1 MSEEYKREHVFGIDY
16 GTSDFKYG
24 PIALGEEPEVIESR
38 GYFVDRE
45 SLMSRLMS
53 VDKEVVVGRDVR
65 LSGEALASAAAE
77 GLAEAGCDVVDIGL
91 VSTPMSYYAVVH
103 LDADGGIQVTA
114 SHNPPE
120 WNGFKLIKRGGE
132 TLSAGAGMEELRDMV
147 LEGRFRRGERRGRI
161 EKVDILESYVEFIAS
176 KVKLERPL
184 RIAVDYSNGA
194 TAIPFPKIAER
205 VGLEVEALNDVPD
218 GRFPGHLPEPRE
230 DTLKDLQEFV
240 TREGLDFGAGFD
252 GDGDRVVFVDD
263 RGRIISGDI
272 ALAIFVKH
280 LEKKGK
286 VIFDVSSSSA
296 LREIIVEKGCEPVEM
311 RVGRA
316 FLLNA
321 VRELKAVMGGEKSD
335 HFYFPELW
343 GFDDACYA
351 VLKMAEIVVKRRR
364 RLSELVDEIPHYPSI
379 PITTFTCPD
388 ELKAR
393 VVEQIARH
401 YESLG
406 VKVSRI
412 DGVKAYFD
420 DGWVL
425 VRPSNT
431 MPQIKMTAEAKTE
444 ERLREI
450 VDEAK
455 RLITENI
462 EKAKSSG

>member
-1 MSEEYKREHVFGIDY
+1 MNKFKPEIFRAYDIRGVYGVDLNEDLAKAIGLAY
-16 GTSDFKYG
+16 GTM
-24 PIALGEEPEVIESR
+24 LGNR
-38 GYFVDRE
+38 G
-45 SLMSRLMS
+45 
-53 VDKEVVVGRDVR
+53 KVVVGRDVR

-161 EKVDILESYVEFIAS
+161 EKVDILESYVEFITS

-194 TAIPFPKIAER
+194 TAIPFPKIAEK

-351 VLKMAEIVVKRRR
+351 VLKMAEIVVKRGK

>member
-1 MSEEYKREHVFGIDY
+1 MSRFKPEIFRAYDIRGVYGVDLSEDLAKAIGLAY
-16 GTSDFKYG
+16 GTM
-24 PIALGEEPEVIESR
+24 LGNR
-38 GYFVDRE
+38 GR
-45 SLMSRLMS
+45 
-53 VDKEVVVGRDVR
+53 VVVGRDVR
-65 LSGEALASAAAE
+65 LSGEALASATVE
-77 GLAEAGCDVVDIGL
+77 GLAEAGCDVMDVGL
-91 VSTPMSYYAVVH
+91 VTTPMSYFAVVH
-103 LDADGGIQVTA
+103 LNADGGIQVTA

-120 WNGFKLIKRGGE
+120 WNGFKLIKKGGE

-147 LEGRFRRGERRGRI
+147 LQGRFRKSERRGKI
-161 EKVDILESYVEFIAS
+161 EKIDILESYVEFITS
-176 KVKLERPL
+176 KVEIERPL
-184 RIAVDYSNGA
+184 KIAIDYSNGA
-194 TAIPFPKIAER
+194 AAISFPKIVER
-205 VGLEVEALNDVPD
+205 VGLKIEALNDVPD
-218 GRFPGHLPEPRE
+218 GRFPGHPPEPKE
-230 DTLKDLQEFV
+230 DTLKDLQDLV
-240 TREGLDFGAGFD
+240 VKTRADFGAGFD

-263 RGRIISGDI
+263 KGRILSGDI

-280 LEKKGK
+280 LDKKGK

-296 LREIIVEKGCEPVEM
+296 LREVIVEKGCEPIEM

-316 FLLNA
+316 FILNA
-321 VRELKAVMGGEKSD
+321 VRELNAVMGGEKSD

-351 VLKMAEIVVKRRR
+351 VLKMAEILIKSGK

-388 ELKAR
+388 ELKTK
-393 VVEQIARH
+393 VVERIARR

-406 VKVSRI
+406 MKVSRI

-425 VRPSNT
+425 IRPSNT

-444 ERLREI
+444 KRLKEI

-455 RLITENI
+455 KLITENI
-462 EKAKSSG
+462 KKAKLNK

>member
-1 MSEEYKREHVFGIDY
+1 MSKFKSEIFRAYDIRGVYGVDLNEDLAKTIGLAY
-16 GTSDFKYG
+16 GTM
-24 PIALGEEPEVIESR
+24 LGNR
-38 GYFVDRE
+38 GR
-45 SLMSRLMS
+45 
-53 VDKEVVVGRDVR
+53 VVVGRDVR
-65 LSGEALASAAAE
+65 LSGEALASAAME
-77 GLAEAGCDVVDIGL
+77 GLAEAGCDVLDIGL
-91 VSTPMSYYAVVH
+91 VTTPMSYFAVVH
-103 LDADGGIQVTA
+103 LKADGGIQVTA

-120 WNGFKLIKRGGE
+120 WNGFKLIKKGGE

-147 LEGRFRRGERRGRI
+147 LQGRFRRGEKKGVV
-161 EKVDILESYVEFIAS
+161 EKLDILGSYVEFITS
-176 KVKLERPL
+176 KVEIERPL
-184 RIAVDYSNGA
+184 KIAVDYSNGA
-194 TAIPFPKIAER
+194 AAIPFPKIAER
-205 VGLEVEALNDVPD
+205 VGLRIEALNDVPD
-218 GRFPGHLPEPRE
+218 GRFPAHLPEPRE
-230 DTLKDLQEFV
+230 DTLKDLQDLV
-240 TREGLDFGAGFD
+240 VKTKVDFGAGFD

-263 RGRIISGDI
+263 KGRILSGDI

-280 LEKKGK
+280 LDKKGK
-286 VIFDVSSSSA
+286 VVFDVSSSSA
-296 LREIIVEKGCEPVEM
+296 LREIIAEKGCEPVEM

-321 VRELKAVMGGEKSD
+321 VRELNAVMGGEKSD

-351 VLKMAEIVVKRRR
+351 VLKMAEILIKSGRK
-364 RLSELVDEIPHYPSI
+364 LSELVDEVPHYPSI

-388 ELKAR
+388 ELKAD
-393 VVEQIARH
+393 VVERIAKH

-425 VRPSNT
+425 IRPSNT

-444 ERLREI
+444 KRLKEI

-455 RLITENI
+455 KLITENI
-462 EKAKSSG
+462 EKAKSSR

>member
-1 MSEEYKREHVFGIDY
+1 MSKFKPEIFRAYDIRGVYGVDLNEDLAKAVGLAY
-16 GTSDFKYG
+16 GTM
-24 PIALGEEPEVIESR
+24 LGNR
-38 GYFVDRE
+38 G
-45 SLMSRLMS
+45 
-53 VDKEVVVGRDVR
+53 KVVVGRDVR

-147 LEGRFRRGERRGRI
+147 LQGRFRRGERRGRI
-161 EKVDILESYVEFIAS
+161 EKLDILESYVEFIAS

-230 DTLKDLQEFV
+230 DTLKDLQELV
-240 TREGLDFGAGFD
+240 VKRGVDFGAGFD

-280 LEKKGK
+280 LEKRGK

-351 VLKMAEIVVKRRR
+351 VLKMADIVVKRGR

-388 ELKAR
+388 ELKPR
-393 VVEQIARH
+393 VVERIARH

-444 ERLREI
+444 ERLKEL
-450 VDEAK
+450 VDEAR

-462 EKAKSSG
+462 ERAKSSG

>member
-1 MSEEYKREHVFGIDY
+1 MSRFKPEIFRAYDIRGVYGVDLSEDLAKAIGLAY
-16 GTSDFKYG
+16 GTM
-24 PIALGEEPEVIESR
+24 LGNR
-38 GYFVDRE
+38 GR
-45 SLMSRLMS
+45 
-53 VDKEVVVGRDVR
+53 VVVGRDVR
-65 LSGEALASAAAE
+65 LSGEALASATAE
-77 GLAEAGCDVVDIGL
+77 GLAEAGCDVMDVGL
-91 VSTPMSYYAVVH
+91 VTTPMSYFAVVH
-103 LDADGGIQVTA
+103 LNADGGIQVTA

-120 WNGFKLIKRGGE
+120 WNGFKLIKKGGE

-147 LEGRFRRGERRGRI
+147 LQGRFRKGERRGKI
-161 EKVDILESYVEFIAS
+161 EKIDILESYVEFITS
-176 KVKLERPL
+176 KVEIERPL
-184 RIAVDYSNGA
+184 KIAIDYSNGA
-194 TAIPFPKIAER
+194 AAISFPKIAER
-205 VGLEVEALNDVPD
+205 VGLKIEALNDVPD
-218 GRFPGHLPEPRE
+218 GRFPGHPPEPRE
-230 DTLKDLQEFV
+230 DTLKDLQDLV
-240 TREGLDFGAGFD
+240 VKTRADFGAGFD

-263 RGRIISGDI
+263 KGRILSGDI

-280 LEKKGK
+280 LDKKGK

-296 LREIIVEKGCEPVEM
+296 LREVIVEKGCEPIEM

-316 FLLNA
+316 FILNA
-321 VRELKAVMGGEKSD
+321 VRELNAVMGGEKSD

-351 VLKMAEIVVKRRR
+351 VLKMAEILIKSGK

-388 ELKAR
+388 ELKTK
-393 VVEQIARH
+393 VVERIAKH

-406 VKVSRI
+406 MKVSRI

-425 VRPSNT
+425 IRPSNT

-444 ERLREI
+444 KRLKEI

-455 RLITENI
+455 KLITENI
-462 EKAKSSG
+462 EKAKLNK

>member
-1 MSEEYKREHVFGIDY
+1 MSKFKPEIFRAYDIRGVYGVDLNEDLAKAIGLAY
-16 GTSDFKYG
+16 GTM
-24 PIALGEEPEVIESR
+24 LGNR
-38 GYFVDRE
+38 GR
-45 SLMSRLMS
+45 
-53 VDKEVVVGRDVR
+53 VVVGRDVR
-65 LSGEALASAAAE
+65 LSGEALASSAAE

-147 LEGRFRRGERRGRI
+147 LQGRFRRGERRGRI

-230 DTLKDLQEFV
+230 DTLKDLQELV
-240 TREGLDFGAGFD
+240 VKRGVDFGAGFD

-280 LEKKGK
+280 LEKRGK

-351 VLKMAEIVVKRRR
+351 VLKMAEIVVKRGR

-444 ERLREI
+444 ERLKEL
-450 VDEAK
+450 VDEAR

-462 EKAKSSG
+462 ERAKSSG

>member
-1 MSEEYKREHVFGIDY
+1 MSKFRPEIFRAYDIRGVYGVDLNEDLAKAIGLAY
-16 GTSDFKYG
+16 GTM
-24 PIALGEEPEVIESR
+24 LGNR
-38 GYFVDRE
+38 GR
-45 SLMSRLMS
+45 
-53 VDKEVVVGRDVR
+53 VVVGRDVR

-77 GLAEAGCDVVDIGL
+77 GLAEAGCDVLDIGL
-91 VSTPMSYYAVVH
+91 VTTPMSYFAAIK

-120 WNGFKLIKRGGE
+120 WNGFKLIRRGGG
-132 TLSAGAGMEELRDMV
+132 TLSAGAGMEELRDIV
-147 LEGRFRRGERRGRI
+147 LKGRFRRGEGRGRI
-161 EKVDILESYVEFIAS
+161 ERIDILGPYVEFMAS
-176 KVKLERPL
+176 KIELERPL
-184 RIAVDYSNGA
+184 RIAIDYSNGA
-194 TAIPFPKIAER
+194 AAIPFPRIAER
-205 VGLEVEALNDVPD
+205 VGLEIEALNDIPD

-230 DTLKDLQEFV
+230 DTLKDLQDLV
-240 TREGLDFGAGFD
+240 VRKKVDFGAGFD

-263 RGRIISGDI
+263 RGRILSGDV

-280 LEKKGK
+280 LGKRGK
-286 VIFDVSSSSA
+286 VVFDVSSSSA
-296 LREIIVEKGCEPVEM
+296 LREIVIESGCEPVEM

-316 FLLNA
+316 FILNA
-321 VRELKAVMGGEKSD
+321 VRELNAVIGGEKSN

-351 VLKMAEIVVKRRR
+351 VLRMAEIIVRSGR

-379 PITTFTCPD
+379 PITTFSCPD
-388 ELKAR
+388 QFKVE
-393 VVEQIARH
+393 VVERIARH

-406 VKVSRI
+406 VRVSRI

-425 VRPSNT
+425 IRPSNT

-450 VDEAK
+450 VDEAR
-455 RLITENI
+455 RLITENV
-462 EKAKSSG
+462 EEAKSGG

>member
-1 MSEEYKREHVFGIDY
+1 MSKFKPEIFRAYDIRGVYGVDLNEDLAKAVGLAY
-16 GTSDFKYG
+16 GT
-24 PIALGEEPEVIESR
+24 ILGNR
-38 GYFVDRE
+38 G
-45 SLMSRLMS
+45 
-53 VDKEVVVGRDVR
+53 KVVVGRDVR

-132 TLSAGAGMEELRDMV
+132 TLSAGTGMEELRDMV
-147 LEGRFRRGERRGRI
+147 LQGRFRRGERRGRI

-176 KVKLERPL
+176 KVKLERSL

-205 VGLEVEALNDVPD
+205 VGLKVEALNDVPD

-240 TREGLDFGAGFD
+240 IRKGLDFGAGFD

-351 VLKMAEIVVKRRR
+351 VLKMAEIVVKRGR

-444 ERLREI
+444 ERLKEI

>member
-1 MSEEYKREHVFGIDY
+1 MSKFKPEIFRAYDIRGVYGVDLNEDLAKAIGLAY
-16 GTSDFKYG
+16 GTM
-24 PIALGEEPEVIESR
+24 LGNR
-38 GYFVDRE
+38 GR
-45 SLMSRLMS
+45 
-53 VDKEVVVGRDVR
+53 VVVGRDVR
-65 LSGEALASAAAE
+65 LSGEALASAVAE
-77 GLAEAGCDVVDIGL
+77 GLAEAGCDVLDIGL
-91 VSTPMSYYAVVH
+91 VTTPMSYFAVVH
-103 LDADGGIQVTA
+103 LKADGGIQVTA

-120 WNGFKLIKRGGE
+120 WNGFKLIKKGGE

-147 LEGRFRRGERRGRI
+147 LQGRFRRGEEKGRI
-161 EKVDILESYVEFIAS
+161 EKVDILESYVDFITS
-176 KVKLERPL
+176 KIEIGRSL

-194 TAIPFPKIAER
+194 AAIPFPKIAER
-205 VGLEVEALNDVPD
+205 VGLEIEALNEVPD

-230 DTLKDLQEFV
+230 DTLKDLQDLV
-240 TREGLDFGAGFD
+240 VKTGVDFGAGFD

-263 RGRIISGDI
+263 RGRILSGDI

-280 LEKKGK
+280 LDKKGK

-296 LREIIVEKGCEPVEM
+296 LREIIVEKGCEPIEM

-321 VRELKAVMGGEKSD
+321 VRELNAVIGGEKSD

-351 VLKMAEIVVKRRR
+351 VLRMAEIVVESGK

-379 PITTFTCPD
+379 PITTFSCPD
-388 ELKAR
+388 ELKAKI
-393 VVEQIARH
+393 VERIAKH

-406 VKVSRI
+406 LRVSRI

-444 ERLREI
+444 ERLSEI
-450 VDEAK
+450 VREAEDLIK
-455 RLITENI
+455 KEIDRLRREM
-462 EKAKSSG
+462 ES

>member
-1 MSEEYKREHVFGIDY
+1 MSEFKPEIFRAYDIRGVYGVDLNEDLAKAVGLAY
-16 GTSDFKYG
+16 GTM
-24 PIALGEEPEVIESR
+24 LGNR
-38 GYFVDRE
+38 G
-45 SLMSRLMS
+45 
-53 VDKEVVVGRDVR
+53 KVVVGRDVR

-147 LEGRFRRGERRGRI
+147 LQGRFRRGERRGRI

-240 TREGLDFGAGFD
+240 VKRGVDFGAGFD

-280 LEKKGK
+280 LEKRGK

-351 VLKMAEIVVKRRR
+351 VLKMAEIVVKRGR

-444 ERLREI
+444 ERLKEI